1 MAFWIFMLFVSLFIP
16 LMMIGFGSFFVKKAP
31 AKINVIFGY
40 RTNMSMKNKDT
51 WKFAH
56 NYCGKL
62 WQTIGLI
69 MFPLSVSAMF
79 FVVGKEAPDVSTF
92 GCILVVIQTFFLIG
106 SIIPTEKAL
115 RKNFDKNGNRKKIR

>member
-1 MAFWIFMLFVSLFIP
+1 MNFWLFMFIVSLFIP
-16 LMMIGFGSFFVKKAP
+16 LVMIGVGSYFVKKAP

-40 RTNMSMKNKDT
+40 RTIRSMKNQDT

-62 WQTIGLI
+62 WQTLGLI
-69 MFPLSVSAMF
+69 MLPLSVGAMF
-79 FVVGKEAPDVSTF
+79 FVVGKEAYTVSIF
-92 GCILVVIQTFFLIG
+92 GCILVLIQMVFLVG

-115 RKNFDKNGNRKKIR
+115 RKNFDNKGNRKKIE